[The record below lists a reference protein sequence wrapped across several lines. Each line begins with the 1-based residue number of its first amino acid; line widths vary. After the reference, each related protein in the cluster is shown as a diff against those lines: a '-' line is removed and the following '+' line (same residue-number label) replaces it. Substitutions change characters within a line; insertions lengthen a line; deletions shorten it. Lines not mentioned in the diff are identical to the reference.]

1 MEILITI
8 ISLHVTCS
16 RHDIPSWIFESLS
29 MSMNTTGNT
38 THPGSPPHTSSP
50 KWEQKRK
57 QESPQHSFRIISL
70 NLQSI
75 CAKKA
80 SFMNL
85 VDSAKPDIIFGTESW
100 LRPDMHNSEFT
111 PPGYTVIARRD
122 IQDGYDGVFIM
133 AKSIT
138 PCDELYTSKQSELVA
153 ISVGRSNNQ
162 PLIVAGLCRPP
173 KWYPRSRWTNL
184 HWGTGIST

>member
-1 MEILITI
+1 
-8 ISLHVTCS
+8 
-16 RHDIPSWIFESLS
+16 
-29 MSMNTTGNT
+29 
-38 THPGSPPHTSSP
+38 
-50 KWEQKRK
+50 
-57 QESPQHSFRIISL
+57 
-70 NLQSI
+70 
-75 CAKKA
+75 
-80 SFMNL
+80 MNL

-173 KWYPRSRWTNL
+173 KWYPRSR
-184 HWGTGIST
+184 